1 MRRCFWSWSRANG
14 LALCCSKDG
23 EGSTGQKSS
32 FKLQQ
37 FKSLTPAKKSSI
49 HRGVRH
55 LWWSILCF
63 QQLCLTALVQQHSI
77 SAWCTEPVVII
88 VQFEFVVP
96 FQDFLAG
103 HPWTALLEKMEGGLL
118 SQQFNQHDLRSC
130 MFLRIGQLAAH
141 HKPQERINHYY
152 SGSNKHDKH
161 CGNFWLIYA
170 PLGSGPQITTDAL
183 FSQMLSTKTL
193 TWPRHGPDP
202 CFLDRNDR
210 PGPWWWPGT
219 PLESD
224 ERNVKNSQL
233 SLTQV

>member
-1 MRRCFWSWSRANG
+1 MRRCFWSWSRADG

-96 FQDFLAG
+96 FQDFLTG
-103 HPWTALLEKMEGGLL
+103 HPWTALLEKMEGGLIEPTVQSTWSSFL
-118 SQQFNQHDLRSC
+118 HVLANWSTCSPSQATRTDKPLIIPGQTSMTSTVGTFGSSMHHWDQGPRSQPAPCCHKCSLRRPWLGRDMGLILVSWIEMIDLV
-130 MFLRIGQLAAH
+130 LDDGLAH
-141 HKPQERINHYY
+141 LLKVMKE
-152 SGSNKHDKH
+152 
-161 CGNFWLIYA
+161 
-170 PLGSGPQITTDAL
+170 T
-183 FSQMLSTKTL
+183 
-193 TWPRHGPDP
+193 
-202 CFLDRNDR
+202 
-210 PGPWWWPGT
+210 
-219 PLESD
+219 
-224 ERNVKNSQL
+224 
-233 SLTQV
+233 